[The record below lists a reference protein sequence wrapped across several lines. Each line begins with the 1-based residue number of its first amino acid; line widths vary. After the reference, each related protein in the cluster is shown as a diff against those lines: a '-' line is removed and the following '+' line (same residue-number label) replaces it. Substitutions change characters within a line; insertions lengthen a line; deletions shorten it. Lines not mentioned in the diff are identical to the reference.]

1 MNLESGERLLQGTNA
16 VMDVLKNQYVSIRI
30 KNQSYCGKPAIALYL
45 RDRTHKMTE
54 KLYRMKV
61 QEKEQS
67 Q

>member
-1 MNLESGERLLQGTNA
+1 MNLESGEILIQGTDA
-16 VMDVLKNQYVSIRI
+16 VIDVFKNQYVSIRI

-45 RDRTHKMTE
+45 RDRTPKMTE

-61 QEKEQS
+61 HEKEQS